1 MATLRRTTDLATAA
15 WLAVIAG
22 CADPAPVDTDPLHAS
37 PRCTS
42 GDVWTRG
49 DVSSARMNP
58 GMPCVSCHAR
68 TGASPFSVAGTVY
81 ATGHEPDLC
90 SGSTTTTDDPIA
102 VEVTDATGTT
112 VTLAPNSAGN
122 FYHRVALTPPYRVA
136 LRYQGRVRRMLT
148 EPTSGD
154 CNACH
159 TAAGAEGAPGRV
171 TLP

>member
-1 MATLRRTTDLATAA
+1 MLGRDLDHRR
-15 WLAVIAG
+15 
-22 CADPAPVDTDPLHAS
+22 PH
-37 PRCTS
+37 RR
-42 GDVWTRG
+42 RG
-49 DVSSARMNP
+49 HRRDRA
-58 GMPCVSCHAR
+58 
-68 TGASPFSVAGTVY
+68 
-81 ATGHEPDLC
+81 
-90 SGSTTTTDDPIA
+90 
-102 VEVTDATGTT
+102 T